1 MSWMSVTRIYN
12 RDVTIDTRDT
22 IEIIE
27 SSFIDSK
34 SEEIGIRIISVAQK
48 IHTLLVS
55 RSP

>member
-1 MSWMSVTRIYN
+1 MSWMSVTRMYN

>member
-1 MSWMSVTRIYN
+1 MSWMSVTRMYN

-34 SEEIGIRIISVAQK
+34 SEEIGIRIISVVQK

>member
-1 MSWMSVTRIYN
+1 MSWMSVTRMYN

-48 IHTLLVS
+48 IHTL
-55 RSP
+55 

>member
-12 RDVTIDTRDT
+12 KDVTIDTRDT

-34 SEEIGIRIISVAQK
+34 SEEIGIRIISVVQK

>member
-1 MSWMSVTRIYN
+1 MSWISVTRMYN